1 MKSAFWAG
9 FLGIL
14 AGVAILAACGGSSGG
29 TPGGSAATLDDLEM
43 RVAAIEAQQLDS
55 RLTQAESTLS
65 AHATDLAALADT
77 VDALGP
83 LRLTCHESATVGPF
97 NIDNTIG
104 GAQET
109 LKEVTFTPSVEGGTA
124 LLFEVCGEVT
134 PLAFVEQTRLQLEVS
149 EVRDGVEGLPVAGQS
164 ITIRAESVGELV
176 LNTFRL
182 HVNRDLSNPLPD
194 SYKVRLTATST
205 STDWSGDATNVVF
218 KVIEVEM
225 DTTVQAN
232 SSAIQ

>member
-9 FLGIL
+9 FMGIL

-29 TPGGSAATLDDLEM
+29 TPGGNAATLDDIEM

-55 RLTQAESTLS
+55 RLTQAETE
-65 AHATDLAALADT
+65 LAAQATEIAGLADA

-83 LRLTCHESATVGPF
+83 LRLTCHESASMGPF
-97 NIDNTIG
+97 HIDNAIG

-109 LKEVTFTPSVEGGTA
+109 LKEVTFTPSVAGGTA
-124 LLFEVCGEVT
+124 LLFEVRGEVT
-134 PLAFVEQTRLQLEVS
+134 PEAFVEQTRLQM
-149 EVRDGVEGLPVAGQS
+149 EVREVRGGVAGPPVAADVAV
-164 ITIRAESVGELV
+164 RAEVPADLV
-176 LNTFRL
+176 TTAFAI
-182 HVNRDLSNPLPD
+182 HVNLTLSNQIPD
-194 SYKVRLTATST
+194 SYTVRLTAVNT
-205 STDWSGDATNVVF
+205 STDWSGDAANVVF
-218 KVIEVEM
+218 KVIEVET